1 MANTYCTATN
11 FGKGFFTHEDR
22 NDFYLSGHAGDVWV
36 IGNNAAG
43 VSWINRVSGTAKTK
57 AEAQAI
63 VDGKVEEAQVAYDAE
78 SAEYKAKHSRP
89 VKYILP
95 QDLTMATYKGIK
107 GVKVVTKTS
116 DPTAS
121 EATGTVWYN
130 STGVTLKYATQGTGA
145 WATGTN
151 FPASVNQA
159 GGAGTLTTYLA
170 WGGSDPGDQRDETFK
185 YDGTTWTAANSRNLK
200 ISGTSGLGTQTAALG
215 AGGYNT
221 SLSPVYTNACEEFD
235 GTCWATAN
243 VDSAKPSVGYIG
255 LTGTQTAG
263 LSVAGY
269 GSPPGQ
275 VSVCS
280 EYDGTNWT
288 TTSAYPAAMSNVFSF
303 GIQTAAIGVG
313 GAPPYTTNGFDYDGT
328 SWSAGDS
335 INTGRTEGAQGGIN
349 TSAMIAGGGTPTL
362 SAKTEKY
369 DGSSWTEV
377 GDLGT
382 ARSLSASGYSSVS
395 GVPTAFICV
404 TGSVPAKSN
413 VVEEWTDPVYTV
425 KTVTVS

>member
-1 MANTYCTATN
+1 
-11 FGKGFFTHEDR
+11 
-22 NDFYLSGHAGDVWV
+22 
-36 IGNNAAG
+36 
-43 VSWINRVSGTAKTK
+43 
-57 AEAQAI
+57 
-63 VDGKVEEAQVAYDAE
+63 
-78 SAEYKAKHSRP
+78 
-89 VKYILP
+89 
-95 QDLTMATYKGIK
+95 MATYKGIK

-130 STGVTLKYATQGTGA
+130 STGDALKYAIQGTGA
-145 WATGTN
+145 WSSGTN

-159 GGAGTLTTYLA
+159 GGAGTQTTFLA
-170 WGGSDPGDQRDETFK
+170 WGGSWPPGGQRAETFK
-185 YDGTTWTAANSRNLK
+185 YDGSTWTATNDRNVA

-221 SLSPVYTNACEEFD
+221 SLSPVYTNACEEFN

-243 VDSAKPSVGYIG
+243 VDANKPSVGYIG

-275 VSVCS
+275 VSACS

-288 TTSAYPAAMSNVFSF
+288 STAAYPAAKSNIFAL
-303 GIQTAAIGVG
+303 GIQTAAVAVG
-313 GAPPYTTNGFDYDGT
+313 GQPGYVTSGFDYDGST
-328 SWSAGDS
+328 WSSGDA
-335 INTGRTEGAQGGIN
+335 INTGRSEGQQGGIS
-349 TSAMIAGGGTPTL
+349 TAGFIAGGANPTL
-362 SAKTEKY
+362 QSVTEKY

-382 ARSLSASGYSSVS
+382 ARSLMACGASSVS
-395 GVPTAFICV
+395 GTQTANLAV
-404 TGSVPAKSN
+404 TGTTPSKTN
-413 VVEEWTDPVYTV
+413 IVEEWNDPVYTI